1 MCYKLRRQQNH
12 NYGALCPGN
21 LMKPVVSAI
30 TSTGHIWASPSP
42 NSSTIINNSGVV
54 KAQAGPTLSC
64 IVINSSCIYGDGPNA
79 DFNKLFRPCEDCIS
93 HCWAC
98 KCCWIMLLLDS
109 CLPSHSHPSPP
120 SFPPILAQIICG
132 HIHPAALL
140 RRFNLFSPLLH
151 RPSLPT
157 TRPIHLLWGRPPL
170 RVIKC
175 CWRAVM
181 LTNTLII

>member
-1 MCYKLRRQQNH
+1 MCYKSSLRRQQNH

-120 SFPPILAQIICG
+120 LCTIFPSHTSTDHLRT
-132 HIHPAALL
+132 HPSSSASPPLQS
-140 RRFNLFSPLLH
+140 LFPVTPPPLPPH
-151 RPSLPT
+151 HPPH
-157 TRPIHLLWGRPPL
+157 PPPVRPP
-170 RVIKC
+170 
-175 CWRAVM
+175 
-181 LTNTLII
+181 TPESD